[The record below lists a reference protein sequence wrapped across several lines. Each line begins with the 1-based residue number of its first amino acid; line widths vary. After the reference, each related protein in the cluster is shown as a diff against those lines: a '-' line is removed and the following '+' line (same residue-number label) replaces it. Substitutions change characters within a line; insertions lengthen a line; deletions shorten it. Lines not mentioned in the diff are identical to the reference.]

1 MNDWDNSFH
10 KTDEKMKTGVAKLLI
25 VKTAIDHAKE
35 KETVV
40 TGEDTNL
47 LLVVLLLKFLHAP
60 PPPKMG
66 GGVANSIHVHS
77 LFHM

>member
-1 MNDWDNSFH
+1 
-10 KTDEKMKTGVAKLLI
+10 MKTGVSKLLI

-47 LLVVLLLKFLHAP
+47 LLVVLLLKFLHA
-60 PPPKMG
+60 KKR

-77 LFHM
+77 IFHM

>member
-1 MNDWDNSFH
+1 MLKKKKQWSL
-10 KTDEKMKTGVAKLLI
+10 V
-25 VKTAIDHAKE
+25 IDHAKE
-35 KETVV
+35 KEAVV

-60 PPPKMG
+60 PPLW
-66 GGVANSIHVHS
+66 VANSIHVHS